1 MKAQKRHYLASMQWC
16 ERNQPIIIG
25 TNKKKLLTAALK
37 ILKEEHGYGK
47 VCRGQAM
54 CRVKITRDDIL
65 IQEIKY
71 LAE

>member
-1 MKAQKRHYLASMQWC
+1 MKAPKRHYLASMQWC
-16 ERNQPIIIG
+16 ERNQPIILG

-54 CRVKITRDDIL
+54 L
-65 IQEIKY
+65 S
-71 LAE
+71 